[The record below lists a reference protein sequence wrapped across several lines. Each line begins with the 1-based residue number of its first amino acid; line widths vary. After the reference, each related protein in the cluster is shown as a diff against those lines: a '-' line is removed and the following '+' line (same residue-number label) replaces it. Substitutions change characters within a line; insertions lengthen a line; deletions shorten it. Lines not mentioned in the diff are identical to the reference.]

1 MNLGTPVNLV
11 IMVILSILAK
21 WLIGKMADS
30 HESVDLGESVNSG
43 DCSKSDYCC
52 ESYLILVTLQ
62 NLVVL
67 VNITNLACN
76 L

>member
-1 MNLGTPVNLV
+1 
-11 IMVILSILAK
+11 
-21 WLIGKMADS
+21 MADS

-43 DCSKSDYCC
+43 DCSKPDYCC

-67 VNITNLACN
+67 VNMTNLVCN